1 LHSNQRVKP
10 NIGSFKQRKTFHR
23 DGHFLRFAELFS
35 NVELLYVLVEC
46 VMLVGHSIRPEFV
59 LLNRSFRWLGIVIT
73 LNYASAS
80 MSHRLKAFTT

>member
-10 NIGSFKQRKTFHR
+10 NIGSFKQRTTFHR
-23 DGHFLRFAELFS
+23 DGHFLWFAELFS

-46 VMLVGHSIRPEFV
+46 VMLVRHSIRPEFV